1 MNIMYLS
8 LYGVAAV
15 VLAVVFIR
23 TCLERD
29 KMTRIV
35 CLTEMLALICV
46 VTYSVNFITDNY
58 MAMSVAT
65 SIMMAAQD
73 FALVALLTYTGIFTR
88 LANRITRTAVVLC
101 IFAAMVDSVVFIINI
116 FNETALKY
124 SLNKCGGVYVL
135 GYEGELWFGIHAIMN
150 MVIVAFIIALLIIKC
165 IRIPSA
171 YWGRYIFTAAGLI
184 VIIAFKYIFIMK
196 AVDLRFDISIFLY
209 ALMGTMVYWNTFWY
223 SKKNML
229 TVTHEMIIEHMQ
241 IPVVLFDY
249 EGILADFNSSMKDVA
264 GNLEYDNREQ
274 NIEWFVRENDL
285 LVKPGEDTFEWKHN
299 DRIYD
304 CRIERLSDEKNRLL
318 GTIIV
323 MQDVSELKKAY
334 AELEN
339 MVIYDQLTGVYSM
352 YSFMEHCKQYDE
364 YNGSVAVVVCDINHL
379 SDINIQYGQKAGNQA
394 LINVAGVLK
403 KILMDR
409 AYIARINE
417 GNFVAVMKNVT
428 DAEAGKT
435 FEQIKRTVEK
445 ECNNGK
451 FGVTI
456 EYGIAMRK
464 ASNRWI
470 MDIVH
475 EAVNDMRDRKGR

>member
-15 VLAVVFIR
+15 VLVVVFIR

-73 FALVALLTYTGIFTR
+73 FALVALLTYTGVFTR

-171 YWGRYIFTAAGLI
+171 YSG
-184 VIIAFKYIFIMK
+184 
-196 AVDLRFDISIFLY
+196 ISRTWKIHLLY
-209 ALMGTMVYWNTFWY
+209 
-223 SKKNML
+223 
-229 TVTHEMIIEHMQ
+229 
-241 IPVVLFDY
+241 D
-249 EGILADFNSSMKDVA
+249 
-264 GNLEYDNREQ
+264 
-274 NIEWFVRENDL
+274 
-285 LVKPGEDTFEWKHN
+285 
-299 DRIYD
+299 
-304 CRIERLSDEKNRLL
+304 
-318 GTIIV
+318 
-323 MQDVSELKKAY
+323 
-334 AELEN
+334 
-339 MVIYDQLTGVYSM
+339 
-352 YSFMEHCKQYDE
+352 
-364 YNGSVAVVVCDINHL
+364 
-379 SDINIQYGQKAGNQA
+379 
-394 LINVAGVLK
+394 
-403 KILMDR
+403 
-409 AYIARINE
+409 
-417 GNFVAVMKNVT
+417 
-428 DAEAGKT
+428 
-435 FEQIKRTVEK
+435 
-445 ECNNGK
+445 
-451 FGVTI
+451 
-456 EYGIAMRK
+456 
-464 ASNRWI
+464 
-470 MDIVH
+470 
-475 EAVNDMRDRKGR
+475 

>member
-15 VLAVVFIR
+15 VLAVEFIR

-184 VIIAFKYIFIMK
+184 VIIAFILFRIFESNESKIQGK
-196 AVDLRFDISIFLY
+196 WLLYSDGTELVDKEDQVTWEFTNGRLLISG
-209 ALMGTMVYWNTFWY
+209 AY
-223 SKKNML
+223 SEEGYYSIDGDTL
-229 TVTHEMIIEHMQ
+229 EIYPE
-241 IPVVLFDY
+241 LFS
-249 EGILADFNSSMKDVA
+249 EIQSCMGILIWS
-264 GNLEYDNREQ
+264 
-274 NIEWFVRENDL
+274 DL
-285 LVKPGEDTFEWKHN
+285 FPLVYLFRKKCNKQLSYHTYG
-299 DRIYD
+299 DR
-304 CRIERLSDEKNRLL
+304 R
-318 GTIIV
+318 
-323 MQDVSELKKAY
+323 
-334 AELEN
+334 
-339 MVIYDQLTGVYSM
+339 
-352 YSFMEHCKQYDE
+352 FH
-364 YNGSVAVVVCDINHL
+364 SVC
-379 SDINIQYGQKAGNQA
+379 
-394 LINVAGVLK
+394 
-403 KILMDR
+403 
-409 AYIARINE
+409 
-417 GNFVAVMKNVT
+417 
-428 DAEAGKT
+428 
-435 FEQIKRTVEK
+435 
-445 ECNNGK
+445 
-451 FGVTI
+451 
-456 EYGIAMRK
+456 
-464 ASNRWI
+464 
-470 MDIVH
+470 
-475 EAVNDMRDRKGR
+475 

>member
-135 GYEGELWFGIHAIMN
+135 GYEGEFWFGIHAIMN

-249 EGILADFNSSMKDVA
+249 EGILADFNSSMKMLQVILNTIT
-264 GNLEYDNREQ
+264 GNRILSGLSGRMTCLLNLE
-274 NIEWFVRENDL
+274 
-285 LVKPGEDTFEWKHN
+285 
-299 DRIYD
+299 RIH
-304 CRIERLSDEKNRLL
+304 L
-318 GTIIV
+318 
-323 MQDVSELKKAY
+323 
-334 AELEN
+334 
-339 MVIYDQLTGVYSM
+339 
-352 YSFMEHCKQYDE
+352 
-364 YNGSVAVVVCDINHL
+364 NGSIMTE
-379 SDINIQYGQKAGNQA
+379 YMTAGLRDFQMKKPT
-394 LINVAGVLK
+394 AGYYYCYAGCVGVK
-403 KILMDR
+403 
-409 AYIARINE
+409 E
-417 GNFVAVMKNVT
+417 GL
-428 DAEAGKT
+428 
-435 FEQIKRTVEK
+435 
-445 ECNNGK
+445 C
-451 FGVTI
+451 
-456 EYGIAMRK
+456 
-464 ASNRWI
+464 
-470 MDIVH
+470 
-475 EAVNDMRDRKGR
+475 

>member
-1 MNIMYLS
+1 MHLWEQW
-8 LYGVAAV
+8 
-15 VLAVVFIR
+15 
-23 TCLERD
+23 C
-29 KMTRIV
+29 
-35 CLTEMLALICV
+35 
-46 VTYSVNFITDNY
+46 
-58 MAMSVAT
+58 
-65 SIMMAAQD
+65 
-73 FALVALLTYTGIFTR
+73 TGI
-88 LANRITRTAVVLC
+88 L
-101 IFAAMVDSVVFIINI
+101 
-116 FNETALKY
+116 
-124 SLNKCGGVYVL
+124 
-135 GYEGELWFGIHAIMN
+135 
-150 MVIVAFIIALLIIKC
+150 
-165 IRIPSA
+165 
-171 YWGRYIFTAAGLI
+171 
-184 VIIAFKYIFIMK
+184 
-196 AVDLRFDISIFLY
+196 
-209 ALMGTMVYWNTFWY
+209 
-223 SKKNML
+223 L

-285 LVKPGEDTFEWKHN
+285 PVKQGEDTFEWKHN
-299 DRIYD
+299 GRIYD

>member
-15 VLAVVFIR
+15 VLVVVFIR

-46 VTYSVNFITDNY
+46 VAYSVNFITDNY
-58 MAMSVAT
+58 RAMSVAT
-65 SIMMAAQD
+65 SIMMVAQD

-135 GYEGELWFGIHAIMN
+135 GYEGEMWFGIHAIMN
-150 MVIVAFIIALLIIKC
+150 MVIVAF
-165 IRIPSA
+165 
-171 YWGRYIFTAAGLI
+171 
-184 VIIAFKYIFIMK
+184 IIAFKYIFIMK

-274 NIEWFVRENDL
+274 DFEWFVRENGL
-285 LVKPGEDTFEWKHN
+285 PVKPGEDTFEWKHN

-417 GNFVAVMKNVT
+417 CNFVAVMKNVT

-435 FEQIKRTVEK
+435 FEQIKRVVEK

-475 EAVNDMRDRKGR
+475 EAVNNMRDRKGR

>member
-15 VLAVVFIR
+15 VLVVVFIR

-73 FALVALLTYTGIFTR
+73 FALVALLTYTGVFTR

-285 LVKPGEDTFEWKHN
+285 PVKPGEDTFEWKHN

-379 SDINIQYGQKAGNQA
+379 SDINI
-394 LINVAGVLK
+394 
-403 KILMDR
+403 
-409 AYIARINE
+409 
-417 GNFVAVMKNVT
+417 
-428 DAEAGKT
+428 
-435 FEQIKRTVEK
+435 
-445 ECNNGK
+445 
-451 FGVTI
+451 
-456 EYGIAMRK
+456 
-464 ASNRWI
+464 
-470 MDIVH
+470 
-475 EAVNDMRDRKGR
+475 